1 MMHSIIF
8 ANYALIITR
17 PTLVDLTAVR
27 HSIRERVEAQ
37 IAVALR
43 KRSYRPGTQQGAA
56 ILEGLTRWILGLGFL
71 DLLLP
76 PARTDI
82 SEISLYSSGLL
93 QIMPKGSGVGKPLTC
108 IRRQA
113 RSGGW
118 SPSQMSPRI

>member
-56 ILEGLTRWILGLGFL
+56 ILEGLTRWILGLG
-71 DLLLP
+71 
-76 PARTDI
+76 TDI

-108 IRRQA
+108 IRMQA